1 MKTIILSIVCFVS
14 IATTGSLKA
23 QSAYDTKMMEAQ
35 QKLNSSK
42 TEADYNATADL
53 FSEIASAQKTKWLP
67 FYYAG
72 LCKAL
77 AAIKLKTK
85 SADAL
90 CNQADVFIHKC
101 DSLNKDNAELY
112 VLKSLN
118 FSARLNV
125 NPVAR
130 AMKYNKQ
137 IHHANDIALKLDSSN
152 PRVYLQKAQ
161 TVYYTPESFGGGAK
175 KALPLYEVA
184 LEKFKMYKADNAMM
198 PHWGKDIA
206 EKMIDEC
213 KAKLMHN
220 SKK

>member
-1 MKTIILSIVCFVS
+1 
-14 IATTGSLKA
+14 
-23 QSAYDTKMMEAQ
+23 MMQAQ

-42 TEADYNATADL
+42 TETDYNAAADL
-53 FSEIASAQKTKWLP
+53 FSEIASSQKTKWLP

-85 SADAL
+85 SADIL
-90 CNQADVFIHKC
+90 CNQADAFIHKC

-112 VLKSLN
+112 ILKSLN

-125 NPVAR
+125 NPAAR

-137 IHHANDIALKLDSSN
+137 IHHANEMALKLDSSN

-161 TVYYTPESFGGGAK
+161 AVYYTPESFGGGAK

-184 LEKFKMYKADNAMM
+184 LEKFKTYKSDNSVM

-213 KAKLMHN
+213 KAKLLQS

>member
-1 MKTIILSIVCFVS
+1 MTHTDC
-14 IATTGSLKA
+14 LKA
-23 QSAYDTKMMEAQ
+23 QSTYDSKMLEAQ
-35 QKLNSSK
+35 QKLNTAK

-53 FSEIASAQKTKWLP
+53 FSEIASTQKSKWLP

-101 DSLNKDNAELY
+101 DSLNQNNAELY
-112 VLKSLN
+112 ILKSLN

-125 NPVAR
+125 NPGAR

-137 IHHANDIALKLDSSN
+137 IHHANDMALKLDSSN

-161 TVYYTPESFGGGAK
+161 AVYYTPESFGGGAK
-175 KALPLYEVA
+175 KALPLYEIA
-184 LEKFKMYKADNAMM
+184 LAKFKEYKSDNAVM

-213 KAKLMHN
+213 KAKLLQH

>member
-1 MKTIILSIVCFVS
+1 MKTNIFCIICFVS
-14 IATTGSLKA
+14 IVASFSLTA
-23 QSAYDTKMMEAQ
+23 QSAYDIKMMQAQ

-42 TEADYNATADL
+42 TETDYNAAADL
-53 FSEIASAQKTKWLP
+53 FSEIASSQKTKWLP

-85 SADAL
+85 SADIL
-90 CNQADVFIHKC
+90 CNQADAYIHKC

-112 VLKSLN
+112 ILKSLN

-125 NPVAR
+125 NPAAR

-137 IHHANDIALKLDSSN
+137 IHHANEMALKLDSSN

-161 TVYYTPESFGGGAK
+161 AVYYTPESFGGGAK

-184 LEKFKMYKADNAMM
+184 LEKFKTYKSDNSVM

-213 KAKLMHN
+213 KAKLLQS

>member
-1 MKTIILSIVCFVS
+1 M
-14 IATTGSLKA
+14 A
-23 QSAYDTKMMEAQ
+23 QSAYDSKMMEAQ

-90 CNQADVFIHKC
+90 CNQADSFIHKC

-112 VLKSLN
+112 ILKSLN

-125 NPVAR
+125 NPAAR

-137 IHHANDIALKLDSSN
+137 IHHANEMALKLDSSN

-161 TVYYTPESFGGGAK
+161 AAYYTPESFGGGAK

-184 LEKFKMYKADNAMM
+184 LEKFKAYKSDNAVM

-213 KAKLMHN
+213 KAKLLQS